1 MNHLS
6 GGPKEGTLPP
16 GGTARGARG
25 AAVHRPTPLRRR
37 ALPPRAPRSGIVL
50 IVVLLLLL
58 GTMILAAASFSASSL
73 GERMAGNARDRQ
85 TAFQAAESALRDAES
100 VMRSNTTGP
109 FQPLQVR
116 DFKAVCELGRCAS
129 GEGAPLWSQLSEAD
143 WTGTKTRA
151 YGAASG
157 APPLA
162 GVAAQP
168 RTLVE
173 YQGTAQPI
181 EPGMPCVA
189 LFLITARASGGAS
202 TTNVILQSVFRLRV
216 GECYA
221 AI

>member
-1 MNHLS
+1 MNH
-6 GGPKEGTLPP
+6 PP
-16 GGTARGARG
+16 
-25 AAVHRPTPLRRR
+25 PPRR
-37 ALPPRAPRSGIVL
+37 ALPPRAPGSGIVL

-58 GTMILAAASFSASSL
+58 GTMILGAASFSASSL

-85 TAFQAAESALRDAES
+85 TAFQAAESALRDAET

-116 DFKAVCELGRCAS
+116 EFRPGCDNGRCAS
-129 GEGAPLWSQLSEAD
+129 GDAAPLWSQLSESE
-143 WTGTKTRA
+143 WSGSKTRA
-151 YGAASG
+151 YGALSG

-173 YQGTAQPI
+173 FQGTAQPI
-181 EPGMPCVA
+181 QPGMPCVA
-189 LFLITARASGGAS
+189 LFLITARASGGAT